1 MKPRSEERL
10 YRQYMEF
17 FEKAE
22 RKRRWNV
29 FEDIP
34 WDDWKPEYASEEM
47 AISAETFCGVEMYLP
62 DYTSEGLNLVRDSFG
77 QAWFHAN
84 WGYEES
90 KHSFSLREYL
100 LRTGQRSYDEMRDY
114 ERRIFEKRWSM
125 PFETPREMAIYGA
138 LQEKA
143 TWMIYHAQLGRA
155 KEIGDP
161 VLAAIYR
168 LAGRDEAAHASFY
181 QDTLALCLEEDRTGT
196 LRDMAHV
203 IAHFKMPAYDL
214 IPEYEQRIEVM
225 RSVGIDRNVF
235 FKQVLFPILKR
246 LGVTRREVVVAGR
259 LNRDAELARKEA
271 ERKEGLV
278 LPGDGGEDGDDSQ
291 AGAESE
297 EQKGGATTDGDGD
310 SAAQAAVER
319 IRETG

>member
-1 MKPRSEERL
+1 MRPRSEERL

-34 WDDWKPEYASEEM
+34 WDEWKPEYASEEM

-100 LRTGQRSYDEMRDY
+100 LRTGQRSYEQMRDY
-114 ERRIFEKRWSM
+114 ERSIFEKRWSM

-155 KEIGDP
+155 KQIGDP

-168 LAGRDEAAHASFY
+168 FAGRDEAAHASFY
-181 QDTLALCLEEDRTGT
+181 QDTLALCLEEDRAGT
-196 LRDMAHV
+196 LSDMAHV
-203 IAHFKMPAYDL
+203 IANFKMPAYDL
-214 IPEYEQRIEVM
+214 IPEYEQRVEVM

-235 FKQVLFPILKR
+235 FKQVLFPILRR
-246 LGVTRREVVVAGR
+246 LGVTRREIVVAGR
-259 LNRDAELARKEA
+259 KNRDAELAGKEVD
-271 ERKEGLV
+271 RQEGLV
-278 LPGDGGEDGDDSQ
+278 LPDEGGEEGSKPQ
-291 AGAESE
+291 AEAEPAE
-297 EQKGGATTDGDGD
+297 RDGGATADEDGG

>member
-1 MKPRSEERL
+1 MRPRSEERL

-47 AISAETFCGVEMYLP
+47 TIAAETFCGVEMYLP

-100 LRTGQRSYDEMRDY
+100 LRTGQRTYEEMREY
-114 ERRIFEKRWSM
+114 ERSIFEKRWSM

-143 TWMIYHAQLGRA
+143 TWMIYLAQLGRA
-155 KEIGDP
+155 KEVGDP

-168 LAGRDEAAHASFY
+168 FAGRDEAAHATFY
-181 QDTLALCLEEDRTGT
+181 QDTLSLCLEEDRAGT
-196 LRDMAHV
+196 LSDMAHV

-214 IPEYEQRIEVM
+214 IPEYEQRVEVM

-246 LGVTRREVVVAGR
+246 LGVTRREIVIAGKR
-259 LNRDAELARKEA
+259 RRDVEEAQREA
-271 ERKEGLV
+271 ERKEGVDLDDQ
-278 LPGDGGEDGDDSQ
+278 DGEQGEEDGS
-291 AGAESE
+291 
-297 EQKGGATTDGDGD
+297 ATHTDGDGG

>member
-1 MKPRSEERL
+1 MRPKNEERL

-34 WDDWKPEYASEEM
+34 WDDWKEEYASEEM
-47 AISAETFCGVEMYLP
+47 ALCAETFCGVEMYLP

-100 LRTGQRSYDEMRDY
+100 LRTGQRSWEQMRDY
-114 ERRIFEKRWSM
+114 EKRIFEKRWSM
-125 PFETPREMAIYGA
+125 PFDTPREMAIYGS

-143 TWMIYHAQLGRA
+143 TWMVYRAQLQNA
-155 KEIGDP
+155 KAIGDP
-161 VLAAIYR
+161 VLSAIYR

-181 QDTLALCLEEDRTGT
+181 QDTLALCLEEDREGT
-196 LRDMAHV
+196 VRDMAHV
-203 IAHFKMPAYDL
+203 IANFKMPAYDL
-214 IPEYEQRIEVM
+214 IPDYEERVEVM
-225 RSVGIDRNVF
+225 RSVGIDRKVF
-235 FKQVLFPILKR
+235 YKNVLFPILKR
-246 LGVTRREVVVAGR
+246 LGVTRRELAVAGR
-259 LNRDAELARKEA
+259 RNQEAAEAAKAAAARDGIDLSAAADSDGRNREQR
-271 ERKEGLV
+271 
-278 LPGDGGEDGDDSQ
+278 
-291 AGAESE
+291 AGN
-297 EQKGGATTDGDGD
+297 G
-310 SAAQAAVER
+310 AQAAVER